1 MDGKKLKEALF
12 SGIIKN
18 NPVFV
23 LVLGMCPTLAMTTSL
38 SQAFAMGVATLAVL
52 VCSNTIISLLRG
64 VIPQKMRIPSYIVV
78 ISTFVIMVEMIMR
91 RFLPDLYATM
101 RTFISLIVVNCI
113 ILARAES
120 YASKNAPLYAAADGL
135 SMGVGF
141 TLSLSLMGAV
151 RELLTT
157 GGLFGA
163 TVSGYPQMEAGAAN
177 AVGFIVLAFLMAGMN
192 ALKSYVKE
200 RKNRQIIAAEKAQ
213 RRTSMDEKA
222 QENALDQAA
231 QTQTNQTAATAQGES
246 VQATSPLAQT
256 EKEGV

>member
-23 LVLGMCPTLAMTTSL
+23 LVLGMCPTLAMTTTL

-64 VIPQKMRIPSYIVV
+64 VIPLKMRIPSYIVI
-78 ISTFVIMVEMIMR
+78 ISTFVIMVEMLMR

-151 RELLTT
+151 REILTT

-163 TVSGYPQMEAGAAN
+163 TLSGFPQMEAGAAN
-177 AVGFIVLAFLMAGMN
+177 VFGFIVLAFLMAGMN
-192 ALKSYVKE
+192 ALKSFLKE
-200 RKNRQIIAAEKAQ
+200 SKNRKLILEEKAN
-213 RRTSMDEKA
+213 RLSYFGKDA
-222 QENALDQAA
+222 SLAGENSTPAA
-231 QTQTNQTAATAQGES
+231 GEPSNNSAPVS
-246 VQATSPLAQT
+246 VQTD
-256 EKEGV
+256 KEGV